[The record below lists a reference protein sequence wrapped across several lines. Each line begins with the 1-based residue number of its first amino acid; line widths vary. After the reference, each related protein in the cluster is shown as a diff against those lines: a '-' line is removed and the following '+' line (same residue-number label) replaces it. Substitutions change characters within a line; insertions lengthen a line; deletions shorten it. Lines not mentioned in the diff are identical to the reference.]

1 MMDNASF
8 KIYVLYELNNEKEG
22 EERYWSYKDM
32 PPTAEW
38 IGTGSTVPYEK
49 DESGKWYK
57 RETIYPREEQ
67 FQCDYKHKEELIHYL
82 NLVFSDLLL
91 HKHKINRFIVTQTI
105 QQYI

>member
-1 MMDNASF
+1 MMDNTSF
-8 KIYVLYELNNEKEG
+8 KIYVLYELNNEKQG

-38 IGTGSTVPYEK
+38 IGFFEK
-49 DESGKWYK
+49 DKSGKWGK

-67 FQCDYKHKEELIHYL
+67 FQCEYKYKEELIHYL

-91 HKHKINRFIVTQTI
+91 HKQAINRFIVTQ
-105 QQYI
+105 